1 MIIILIEDR
10 EMITSLDKNRP
21 SRGGGANGKN
31 RKGNNHNYGQADVWY
46 YGSAVD
52 RGSCGAAAAG
62 QDRKY
67 GIGPVGGYVAVGGRV
82 CDRHQISLV

>member
-1 MIIILIEDR
+1 MND
-10 EMITSLDKNRP
+10 N
-21 SRGGGANGKN
+21 N
-31 RKGNNHNYGQADVWY
+31 RKVNNHNYGQAAVWCC
-46 YGSAVD
+46 GSAVD

-82 CDRHQISLV
+82 CDRHQISLI